1 MCYNVVRLRCLSQD
15 ETDTF
20 RKEVREIKRKENS
33 NDSGIIIL
41 MVGLVILAFW
51 AQNQAPTTISP
62 EQMRLIRAVKGAG
75 Y

>member
-1 MCYNVVRLRCLSQD
+1 
-15 ETDTF
+15 
-20 RKEVREIKRKENS
+20 VREIKRKENS